1 MGDDFFG
8 GGLKN
13 KLHPSGKAIRES
25 PFAMAGWMR
34 CFYGYMISF
43 CVDMRSEFYF
53 TEFDDFESGDG

>member
-34 CFYGYMISF
+34 CFTDI
-43 CVDMRSEFYF
+43 
-53 TEFDDFESGDG
+53 